1 MMIKEFVERTG
12 FEPTAEEYGVIEE
25 NYINYGGDKDAY
37 CKNFTET
44 NQERYFSRRRAEKI
58 EELKSR
64 LAELDKQ
71 FKAELD
77 KRDARIAELEA
88 ELDAE
93 LEWKPYD
100 KAGTQMSRGE
110 YERLAAGARIMNE
123 QEAKEF
129 IAKECGFDVDKIRLR
144 TKVNTCMKN
153 RHNYIRAAET
163 FERNPAYEATDWNY
177 VRFDCGFFSYEFI
190 NGQLYF
196 YTF

>member
-1 MMIKEFVERTG
+1 MMIREFVERTG
-12 FEPTAEEYGVIEE
+12 FEPTAEEYSVIEE
-25 NYINYGGDKDAY
+25 NYINYDGDKDAY
-37 CKNFTET
+37 CKNFVET

-58 EELKSR
+58 EELRSR

-77 KRDARIAELEA
+77 KRDAKIAELEA

-93 LEWKPYD
+93 LDWKPYD
-100 KAGTQMSRGE
+100 KAGTQMSQGD
-110 YERLAAGARIMNE
+110 YEHLATVGRIMTE
-123 QEAKEF
+123 QEAREL
-129 IAKECGFDVDKIRLR
+129 IAEDCGSDVDKIRLR
-144 TKVNTCMKN
+144 PTVSTCVIN
-153 RHNYIRAAET
+153 RHNRIKADKT
-163 FERNPAYEATDWNY
+163 LERQPVYYATDWNY